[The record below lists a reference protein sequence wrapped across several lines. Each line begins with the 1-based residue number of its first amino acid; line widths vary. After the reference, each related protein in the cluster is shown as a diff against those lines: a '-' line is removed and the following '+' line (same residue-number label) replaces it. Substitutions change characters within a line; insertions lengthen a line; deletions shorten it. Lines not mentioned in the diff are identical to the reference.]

1 MKIQLFFLGRLTEAF
16 KNVTE
21 TDLKNMEGR
30 VSLAHSFITQ
40 AAADIRRKLQKL
52 GKGPETPIS
61 DLVEEAN
68 RVFLN
73 RDQEEEAKRE
83 QKEARK
89 DKRIERQTQAL
100 AQQQAKILTLIH
112 PATIRESGVEQGRKK
127 DLNNPP
133 RLRHTQCAYCKEDG
147 CWKRECPY
155 YPKGRRMETPKP
167 APSVL
172 VLGDQD

>member
-1 MKIQLFFLGRLTEAF
+1 MLIIIKEVTQEENENPALFLGRLTEAF

-52 GKGPETPIS
+52 GKGPETPVS
-61 DLVEEAN
+61 SLVEEAN

-73 RDQEEEAKRE
+73 RDREEEAKRE

-89 DKRIERQTQAL
+89 DRRLER
-100 AQQQAKILTLIH
+100 
-112 PATIRESGVEQGRKK
+112 
-127 DLNNPP
+127 
-133 RLRHTQCAYCKEDG
+133 
-147 CWKRECPY
+147 
-155 YPKGRRMETPKP
+155 
-167 APSVL
+167 
-172 VLGDQD
+172 